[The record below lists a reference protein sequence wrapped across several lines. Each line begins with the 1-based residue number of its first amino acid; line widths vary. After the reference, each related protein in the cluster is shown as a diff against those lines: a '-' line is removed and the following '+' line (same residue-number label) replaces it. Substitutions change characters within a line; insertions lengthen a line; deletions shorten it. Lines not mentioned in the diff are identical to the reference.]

1 MNILDVSYI
10 KMLME
15 RENITQAE
23 LVNLTD
29 IPQGTLSRILNGSTD
44 CPSYANIA
52 AIIKALHGSLDV
64 MAGIVDEPDD
74 KPVTMSERELYE
86 KLIADKERQLRSIN
100 GILEQK
106 QQWLR
111 RMWRALILTIVIIG
125 IILIIDIGIGS
136 AGFIRY

>member
-1 MNILDVSYI
+1 MDVSYI

-23 LVNLTD
+23 LSKLTD
-29 IPQGTLSRILNGSTD
+29 IPQGTLSKILNGSTD
-44 CPSYANIA
+44 CPSFANIA
-52 AIIKALHGSLDV
+52 AIVKALHGSLDV
-64 MAGIVDEPDD
+64 MAGIVDEPND
-74 KPVTMSERELYE
+74 KPVTMTERELYE
-86 KLIADKERQLRSIN
+86 KLIAGKERQMRSIN

-111 RMWRALILTIVIIG
+111 KMWRALILTIVIIG

-136 AGFIRY
+136 VGLIRY

>member
-1 MNILDVSYI
+1 MDVSYI

-64 MAGIVDEPDD
+64 MAGIVDEPND

-111 RMWRALILTIVIIG
+111 KMWRALILTIIIIG

>member
-1 MNILDVSYI
+1 MDVSYI

-15 RENITQAE
+15 RENITQVTLA
-23 LVNLTD
+23 NLTN
-29 IPQGTLSRILNGSTD
+29 IPQGTMSKILNGSTD

-86 KLIADKERQLRSIN
+86 KLIADKERQMRSIN

-136 AGFIRY
+136 VGFIRY

>member
-1 MNILDVSYI
+1 MDVSYI

-23 LVNLTD
+23 LAKLTD
-29 IPQGTLSRILNGSTD
+29 IPQVTLSRILNGSTD
-44 CPSYANIA
+44 CPSYANIS
-52 AIIKALHGSLDV
+52 AIVKALHGSLDV
-64 MAGIVDEPDD
+64 MAGIVDEPND
-74 KPVTMSERELYE
+74 KPVTMTERELYE
-86 KLIADKERQLRSIN
+86 NLIADKERQLRSIN

-111 RMWRALILTIVIIG
+111 KMWRALILTIVIIG

-136 AGFIRY
+136 VGLIRY

>member
-1 MNILDVSYI
+1 MDVSYI

-64 MAGIVDEPDD
+64 MAGIVDEPND

-111 RMWRALILTIVIIG
+111 KMWRALILTIVIIG